1 MSEVVDGEEVLI
13 RAFAVT
19 SMQVT
24 RARNRKM
31 TICKLIVRDETDAC
45 EITWYNQPYL
55 KEQIKV
61 RK

>member
-1 MSEVVDGEEVLI
+1 MIQKTGEEVLI
-13 RAFAVT
+13 KAEVV
-19 SMQVT
+19 SPMQVV

-31 TICKLIVRDETDAC
+31 TICKIVVKDETDAC

-55 KEQIKV
+55 KEQLKA